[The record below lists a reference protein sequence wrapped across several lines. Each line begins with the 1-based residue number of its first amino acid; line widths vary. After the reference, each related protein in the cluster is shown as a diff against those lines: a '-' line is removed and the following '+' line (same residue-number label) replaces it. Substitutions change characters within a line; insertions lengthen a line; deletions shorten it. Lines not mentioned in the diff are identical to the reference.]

1 VVHVKLEHIPVRVTG
16 GPSGLPDAILMEIAE
31 LLERLV
37 DEGING
43 AIDLRSL
50 PMSDEDRAC
59 LEDRLGYG
67 EVNATLDV
75 AGQTEIIETAYPGVW
90 WVRHLDGR
98 GRVAAE
104 QIVVTRVPDILISP
118 PEDIRAAAAR
128 LIAEMRP
135 AAAPGKDEEAPHV

>member
-1 VVHVKLEHIPVRVTG
+1 
-16 GPSGLPDAILMEIAE
+16 
-31 LLERLV
+31 
-37 DEGING
+37 
-43 AIDLRSL
+43 
-50 PMSDEDRAC
+50 MSDEDRAC